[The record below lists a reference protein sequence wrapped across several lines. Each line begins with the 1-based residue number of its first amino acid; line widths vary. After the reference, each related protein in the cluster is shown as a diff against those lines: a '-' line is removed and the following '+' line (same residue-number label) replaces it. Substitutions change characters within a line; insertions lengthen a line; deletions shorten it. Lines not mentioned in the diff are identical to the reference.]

1 MCSTRQFDWSLTVM
15 MTGVHLSME
24 SGVMRFVKKE
34 KGAYRTDLQTTCGI
48 QRSKL
53 STSMRFL
60 FGSRF
65 QYSARSIRKDVFMLM
80 QGMERA
86 ESTRAIRGLQPMP
99 TVPLM
104 SQCHGLLGR
113 ILFYLTSRFF
123 IPHPTGSVRR
133 VRIQSGSFE
142 SGFLVFCVRNGP

>member
-15 MTGVHLSME
+15 TTGVHLSME

-48 QRSKL
+48 QRSKAIDL

-65 QYSARSIRKDVFMLM
+65 
-80 QGMERA
+80 
-86 ESTRAIRGLQPMP
+86 
-99 TVPLM
+99 
-104 SQCHGLLGR
+104 
-113 ILFYLTSRFF
+113 
-123 IPHPTGSVRR
+123 
-133 VRIQSGSFE
+133 
-142 SGFLVFCVRNGP
+142 